1 MTSSNSPE
9 GQSKEDDPGLFQSTG
24 PGMARLLPWTPWSEA
39 AGSIIHS
46 HHDSVFSRGGALGGG
61 EGVAVETVDVCTC
74 VIKSL
79 CFTAESNATL

>member
-1 MTSSNSPE
+1 MIQGFFKALVQAWPGCHLGPPGPRLQVASSTHTMI
-9 GQSKEDDPGLFQSTG
+9 LFS
-24 PGMARLLPWTPWSEA
+24 
-39 AGSIIHS
+39 AG
-46 HHDSVFSRGGALGGG
+46 GGALGGG